1 MDFDGSGF
9 IDKKELRSMLE
20 AFFTY
25 ITKDGTNSEEIN
37 KEVDNAIG
45 EMDLNKDGMVSFE
58 EFLKYNLKMN
68 GLASTSI

>member
-1 MDFDGSGF
+1 
-9 IDKKELRSMLE
+9 MLE

-25 ITKDGTNSEEIN
+25 NTKDGTNSEEIN

-45 EMDLNKDGMVSFE
+45 DMDLNKDGMVSFE

-68 GLASTSI
+68 GLDSNSI

>member
-1 MDFDGSGF
+1 
-9 IDKKELRSMLE
+9 MLE

-25 ITKDGTNSEEIN
+25 ITKDGTNSKEIN

-45 EMDLNKDGMVSFE
+45 DMDLNKDGMVSFE

-68 GLASTSI
+68 GLVYTSN